1 MARAD
6 KKWQAQEDDARD
18 DAQQEPS
25 SFPASKNAAE
35 KWMSDCEA
43 VIDIVSAFFNVSSKD
58 IRNSSRSIAPVARVR
73 QVGMY
78 VAHTVLQ
85 IPMKHVGRC
94 FARDRTTVQH
104 AVALIE
110 DLREDHEF
118 DGIMDQ
124 VDRLVRVLVRREA
137 I

>member
-1 MARAD
+1 MARVG
-6 KKWQAQEDDARD
+6 KRWEIEDDD
-18 DAQQEPS
+18 GPDEPS
-25 SFPASKNAAE
+25 PFPSPKKADE
-35 KWMSDCEA
+35 RWMSDCEA

-58 IRNSSRSIAPVARVR
+58 IRNSTRSIASVARVR

-94 FARDRTTVQH
+94 FVRDRTTVQH
-104 AVALIE
+104 AVTLIE
-110 DLREDHEF
+110 DLREDAEF

-137 I
+137 V